1 MAVNVKLGVDLGDFN
16 SGIKSAKE
24 QLKTF
29 DAALK
34 YAEAS
39 LKATGDAE
47 SAMTTKTEA
56 LRGKLQTQKQM
67 VDQYTEAMKKMR
79 DAGVDK
85 TSSAYQKMQAN
96 LLNAQAAMMTT
107 KAQINELNTSQTNAA
122 KSANDLATNVSKI
135 GKNVSLQTL
144 SDGLGKL
151 TNSLERGARTAIRL
165 GRNIARSAMDSTGW
179 ADDISTRSQQYGV
192 DVETLQRMERVA
204 QYIDTDVDAI
214 ISARDRMSKNRE
226 SLAELLG
233 ISSDGRSVDDV
244 FWEAG
249 EKIKNMGEGFDQNE
263 AAMKI
268 FGRSWRELI
277 PLFEAG
283 REEYEALLASQNV
296 LSAEQVKSL
305 AEADDTFKN
314 VQQQAQLLVN
324 QFWADNAGKITEL
337 LQWIVDN
344 KGPVVAAIT
353 AIGGAFAA
361 LKLGQVALDIAKVVS
376 GLKGLTGGG
385 KGGTP
390 TTTGTGTPTVL
401 PTGGVTGGGTTL
413 VAGDGGLFGIGS
425 KIADFATSK
434 TGATAIGALLLTPI
448 ISRLASG
455 TLIEDP
461 AKAAGIDANTADLF
475 NRALNGGKVSIGGG
489 ASAQN
494 MYNVLTGGKAVEVP
508 VEAKTEGDEAAKIA
522 AQIGTV
528 SVPIRFVI
536 HNGGSS
542 AFGGGAAG
550 GGGGLADYYMD
561 TLFGSFRP
569 GYANGIRYVP
579 DTRLAW
585 LHPGET
591 VTPARE
597 ISSRNFSSNLYV
609 EKMVMNN
616 GTDAAGL
623 AAAMAAAQRATM
635 NGYGS

>member
-67 VDQYTEAMKKMR
+67 VDQYTEALKKMR

-85 TSSAYQKMQAN
+85 TSSSYQKMQTN

-144 SDGLGKL
+144 SDGLSKL

-233 ISSDGRSVDDV
+233 VSSDGRSVDDV

-305 AEADDTFKN
+305 AEADDAFKS

-361 LKLGQVALDIAKVVS
+361 MKLGQVALDIAKVVS
-376 GLKGLTGGG
+376 GFKGLTGGG

-390 TTTGTGTPTVL
+390 TPTTGTPTVL

-413 VAGDGGLFGIGS
+413 VSEAGGLFNLGT

-434 TGATAIGALLLTPI
+434 TGALSIGALMLTPI
-448 ISRLASG
+448 ISKIANG

-461 AKAAGIDANTADLF
+461 AKVAGIDANTADLF
-475 NRALNGGKVSIGGG
+475 NRALNGGKVPIGGG
-489 ASAQN
+489 ASAQK
-494 MYNVLTGGKAVEVP
+494 MYNALTGGKAVEVP

-542 AFGGGAAG
+542 AFGGGAG
-550 GGGGLADYYMD
+550 GGGGQADYFMD

-569 GYANGIRYVP
+569 GYANGIAYVP
-579 DTRLAW
+579 NKRLAW

-591 VTPARE
+591 VTPARAVE
-597 ISSRNFSSNLYV
+597 SRSFNSNLYV
-609 EKMVMNN
+609 ERMIMNN

-623 AAAMAAAQRATM
+623 ASAMAAAQRRTM
-635 NGYGS
+635 SGYGS

>member
-67 VDQYTEAMKKMR
+67 VDQYTEALKKMR

-85 TSSAYQKMQAN
+85 TSSSYQKMQRE

-107 KAQINELNTSQTNAA
+107 KAQINGLNTSQTNAA
-122 KSANDLATNVSKI
+122 KSADNLATNVSKI

-144 SDGLGKL
+144 SDGLSKL
-151 TNSLERGARTAIRL
+151 TNGLERAGRTAIRI
-165 GRNIARSAMDSTGW
+165 GKNIARSAMDSSGW
-179 ADDISTRSQQYGV
+179 ADDLSTRSTQYGI
-192 DVETLQRMERVA
+192 DVETLQRMDRVA
-204 QYIDTDVDAI
+204 QYIDTDVDTI

-233 ISSDGRSVDDV
+233 ISSDGKTVDDV

-249 EKIKNMGEGFDQNE
+249 EKLKSMGEGFDQNE

-268 FGRSWRELI
+268 FGRSWRELL
-277 PLFEAG
+277 PLFSAG
-283 REEYEALLASQNV
+283 REEYEALMNSQNV
-296 LSAEQVKSL
+296 LSAEQVEKL
-305 AEADDTFKN
+305 AKADDAFQS
-314 VQQQAQLLVN
+314 VQQQAQMMVN
-324 QFWADNAGKITEL
+324 QFWADNADKITGL

-361 LKLGQVALDIAKVVS
+361 LKLGEVALDIAKVVS

-401 PTGGVTGGGTTL
+401 PTGGAGGGGTAL
-413 VAGDGGLFGIGS
+413 VAGSGGLFNIGT
-425 KIADFATSK
+425 KIANFATSK
-434 TGATAIGALLLTPI
+434 TGALAIGSLMLTPI
-448 ISRLASG
+448 VTKALNG

-461 AKAAGIDANTADLF
+461 AKAAGIDQNTADLF
-475 NRALNGGKVSIGGG
+475 NRALNGGKVPIGGG
-489 ASAQN
+489 ASAQD
-494 MYNVLTGGKAVEVP
+494 MVKALTGGKNVEVP
-508 VEAKTEGDEAAKIA
+508 VEPKAEAGAAEDVSKQIGVITLP
-522 AQIGTV
+522 AQIRV
-528 SVPIRFVI
+528 M
-536 HNGGSS
+536 NAGGF
-542 AFGGGAAG
+542 AVG
-550 GGGGLADYYMD
+550 GGGGGIDPLRQAI
-561 TLFGSFRP
+561 FGGMK
-569 GYANGIRYVP
+569 GYANGIPFVP
-579 DTRLAW
+579 ETRLAW
-585 LHPGET
+585 LHPGERVMT
-591 VTPARE
+591 ASENKNYTFNNNTYFGSV
-597 ISSRNFSSNLYV
+597 NL
-609 EKMVMNN
+609 NN
-616 GTDAAGL
+616 GTQVEQLSEAIARNNRKQ
-623 AAAMAAAQRATM
+623 ASA
-635 NGYGS
+635 YGA

>member
-67 VDQYTEAMKKMR
+67 VDQYTEALKKMR

-85 TSSAYQKMQAN
+85 TSSSYQKMQRE

-122 KSANDLATNVSKI
+122 KSADNLATNVSKI

-144 SDGLGKL
+144 SDGLSKL
-151 TNSLERGARTAIRL
+151 TNGLERAGRTAIRI
-165 GRNIARSAMDSTGW
+165 GKNIARSAMDSSGW
-179 ADDISTRSQQYGV
+179 ADDLSTRSTQYGI
-192 DVETLQRMERVA
+192 DVETLQRMDRVA
-204 QYIDTDVDAI
+204 QYIDTDVDTI

-233 ISSDGRSVDDV
+233 ISSDGKTVDDV

-249 EKIKNMGEGFDQNE
+249 EKLKSMGEGFDQNA

-268 FGRSWRELI
+268 FGRSWRELL
-277 PLFEAG
+277 PLFTAG
-283 REEYEALLASQNV
+283 REEYEALMNSQNV
-296 LSAEQVKSL
+296 LSAEQVEKL
-305 AEADDTFKN
+305 AKADDAFQS
-314 VQQQAQLLVN
+314 VQQQAQMMVN
-324 QFWADNAGKITEL
+324 QFWADNADKITGL

-361 LKLGQVALDIAKVVS
+361 LKLGEVALDIAKVVS

-401 PTGGVTGGGTTL
+401 PTGGAGGGGATQ
-413 VAGDGGLFGIGS
+413 VVGSGGLFNIGT

-434 TGATAIGALLLTPI
+434 TGALSIGALMLTPI
-448 ISRLASG
+448 VSKIANG

-461 AKAAGIDANTADLF
+461 AKAAGVDANTADLF
-475 NRALNGGKVSIGGG
+475 NRALNGGRVPIGGG
-489 ASAQN
+489 AKAQD

-522 AQIGTV
+522 EQIGTV
-528 SVPIRFVI
+528 QVPVQLVT
-536 HNGGSS
+536 NGGAG
-542 AFGGGAAG
+542 AFSG
-550 GGGGLADYYMD
+550 GGGGGGQADYFMD

-569 GYANGIRYVP
+569 GYANGIAYVP
-579 DTRLAW
+579 NKRLAW

-591 VTPARE
+591 VTPARAVE
-597 ISSRNFSSNLYV
+597 SRSYNSNLYV
-609 EKMVMNN
+609 ERMIMNN

-623 AAAMAAAQRATM
+623 ASAMAAAQRRTM
-635 NGYGS
+635 SRYGS

>member
-67 VDQYTEAMKKMR
+67 VDQYTEALKKMR

-85 TSSAYQKMQAN
+85 TSSSYQKMQRE

-122 KSANDLATNVSKI
+122 KSADNLATNVSKI

-144 SDGLGKL
+144 SDGLSKL
-151 TNSLERGARTAIRL
+151 TNGLERAGRTAIRI
-165 GRNIARSAMDSTGW
+165 GKNIARSAMDSTGW
-179 ADDISTRSQQYGV
+179 ADDLSTRSTQYGV
-192 DVETLQRMERVA
+192 DVETLQRMDRVA
-204 QYIDTDVDAI
+204 QYIDTDVDTI

-233 ISSDGRSVDDV
+233 ISSDGKTVDDV

-249 EKIKNMGEGFDQNE
+249 EKLKSMGEGFDQNE

-268 FGRSWRELI
+268 FGRSWRELL
-277 PLFEAG
+277 PLFTAG
-283 REEYEALLASQNV
+283 REEYEALMNSQNV
-296 LSAEQVKSL
+296 LSAEQVEKL
-305 AEADDTFKN
+305 AKADDAFQS
-314 VQQQAQLLVN
+314 VQQQAQMMVN
-324 QFWADNAGKITEL
+324 QFWADNADKITGL

-361 LKLGQVALDIAKVVS
+361 LKLGEVALDIAKVVS

-401 PTGGVTGGGTTL
+401 PTGGAGGGGATQ
-413 VAGDGGLFGIGS
+413 VVGSGGLFNIGT

-434 TGATAIGALLLTPI
+434 TGALSIGALMLTPI
-448 ISRLASG
+448 VSKIANG

-461 AKAAGIDANTADLF
+461 AKAAGVDANTADLF
-475 NRALNGGKVSIGGG
+475 NRALNGGRVPIGGG
-489 ASAQN
+489 AKAQD

-522 AQIGTV
+522 EQIGTV
-528 SVPIRFVI
+528 QVPVQLVT
-536 HNGGSS
+536 NGGAG
-542 AFGGGAAG
+542 AFSG
-550 GGGGLADYYMD
+550 GGGGGGQADYFMD

-569 GYANGIRYVP
+569 GYANGIAYVP
-579 DTRLAW
+579 NKRLAW

-591 VTPARE
+591 VTTARAVE
-597 ISSRNFSSNLYV
+597 SRSYNSNLYV
-609 EKMVMNN
+609 ERMIMNN

-623 AAAMAAAQRATM
+623 ASAMAAAQRRTM
-635 NGYGS
+635 SRYGS

>member
-67 VDQYTEAMKKMR
+67 VDQYTEALKKMR

-85 TSSAYQKMQAN
+85 TSSAYQKMQTN

-144 SDGLGKL
+144 SDGLSKL
-151 TNSLERGARTAIRL
+151 TNSLERGARTAIRM
-165 GRNIARSAMDSTGW
+165 GRNIARSAMGSTEW
-179 ADDISTRSQQYGV
+179 ADDLTTRSTQYGV
-192 DVETLQRMERVA
+192 DVETLQRMDRVA
-204 QYIDTDVDAI
+204 QYIDTDVDTI

-233 ISSDGRSVDDV
+233 ISSDGKTVDDV

-249 EKIKNMGEGFDQNE
+249 EKLKNMGEGFDQNE

-268 FGRSWRELI
+268 FGRSWRELL
-277 PLFEAG
+277 PLFTAG
-283 REEYEALLASQNV
+283 REEYEALLNSQNV
-296 LSAEQVKSL
+296 LSKEQIEKL
-305 AEADDTFKN
+305 AKADDAFQS
-314 VQQQAQLLVN
+314 VQQQAQMMVN
-324 QFWADNAGKITEL
+324 QFWADNADKITEL

-361 LKLGQVALDIAKVVS
+361 LKLGEVAMDIAKVVN

-390 TTTGTGTPTVL
+390 TTTGTGTPTVV
-401 PTGGVTGGGTTL
+401 PTGGTGGGGTTL
-413 VAGDGGLFGIGS
+413 VAGGGGLFNIGT
-425 KIADFATSK
+425 KIANFATSK
-434 TGATAIGALLLTPI
+434 AGALSIGALLLTPI
-448 ISRLASG
+448 ISKIADG
-455 TLIEDP
+455 TFFEDP
-461 AKAAGIDANTADLF
+461 AKAAGVDADTAALF
-475 NRALNGGKVSIGGG
+475 QKALGGKVPIGGG
-489 ASAQN
+489 ASAQS
-494 MYNVLTGGKAVEVP
+494 MYNALTGGKAVEVP
-508 VEAKTEGDEAAKIA
+508 VEAKTEGNEAAKIA

-542 AFGGGAAG
+542 AFGGGAG
-550 GGGGLADYYMD
+550 GGGGGQADYFMD

-569 GYANGIRYVP
+569 GYANGIAYVP
-579 DTRLAW
+579 NKRLAW

-591 VTPARE
+591 VTPARAVE
-597 ISSRNFSSNLYV
+597 SRSYNSNLYV
-609 EKMVMNN
+609 ERMIMNN

-623 AAAMAAAQRATM
+623 ASAMAAAQRRTM
-635 NGYGS
+635 SGYGS

>member
-56 LRGKLQTQKQM
+56 LRGKLQTQKHM
-67 VDQYTEAMKKMR
+67 VDQYTEALKKMR

-85 TSSAYQKMQAN
+85 TSSSYQKMQQN

-122 KSANDLATNVSKI
+122 KSADNLATNVSKI

-144 SDGLGKL
+144 SDGLSKL
-151 TNSLERGARTAIRL
+151 TNGLERAGRTAIRI
-165 GRNIARSAMDSTGW
+165 GKNIARSAMDSTGW
-179 ADDISTRSQQYGV
+179 ADDLSTRSTQYGV
-192 DVETLQRMERVA
+192 DVETLQRMDRVA
-204 QYIDTDVDAI
+204 QYIDTDVDTI

-233 ISSDGRSVDDV
+233 ISSDGKTVDDI

-249 EKIKNMGEGFDQNE
+249 EKLKYMGEGFDQNE

-268 FGRSWRELI
+268 FGRSWRELL
-277 PLFEAG
+277 PLFTAG
-283 REEYEALLASQNV
+283 REEYEALLDSQNV
-296 LSAEQVKSL
+296 LSKEQIEKL
-305 AEADDTFKN
+305 AKADDAFQS
-314 VQQQAQLLVN
+314 VQQQAQMMVK
-324 QFWADNAGKITEL
+324 QFWADNADKITGL

-361 LKLGQVALDIAKVVS
+361 LKLGEVALDIAKVVS
-376 GLKGLTGGG
+376 GLKGLAGGG

-390 TTTGTGTPTVL
+390 TTTGTGAPTVL

-413 VAGDGGLFGIGS
+413 VAGSGGLFGIGS
-425 KIADFATSK
+425 KIANFATSK

-494 MYNVLTGGKAVEVP
+494 MYNALTGGKAVEVP

-528 SVPIRFVI
+528 TVPINFR
-536 HNGGSS
+536 
-542 AFGGGAAG
+542 AAG
-550 GGGGLADYYMD
+550 GGAGAFSGGGGGGGQADYFMD

-569 GYANGIRYVP
+569 GYANGIAYVP
-579 DTRLAW
+579 NKRLAW

-591 VTPARE
+591 VTPARAVE
-597 ISSRNFSSNLYV
+597 SRSYNSNLYV
-609 EKMVMNN
+609 ERMIMNN

-623 AAAMAAAQRATM
+623 ASAMAAAQRRTM
-635 NGYGS
+635 SGYGS

>member
-67 VDQYTEAMKKMR
+67 VDQYTEALKKMR

-85 TSSAYQKMQAN
+85 TSSSYQKMQRE

-122 KSANDLATNVSKI
+122 KSADNLATNVSKI

-144 SDGLGKL
+144 SDGLSKL
-151 TNSLERGARTAIRL
+151 TNGLERAGRTAIRI
-165 GRNIARSAMDSTGW
+165 GKNIARSAMDSSGW
-179 ADDISTRSQQYGV
+179 ADDLSTRSTQYGV
-192 DVETLQRMERVA
+192 DVETLQRMDRVA
-204 QYIDTDVDAI
+204 QYIDTDVDTI

-233 ISSDGRSVDDV
+233 ISSDGKTVDDV

-249 EKIKNMGEGFDQNE
+249 EKLKSMGEGFDQNE

-268 FGRSWRELI
+268 FGRSWRELL
-277 PLFEAG
+277 PLFTAG
-283 REEYEALLASQNV
+283 REEYEALMNSQNV
-296 LSAEQVKSL
+296 LSAEQVEKL
-305 AEADDTFKN
+305 AKADDAFQS
-314 VQQQAQLLVN
+314 VQQQAQMMVN
-324 QFWADNAGKITEL
+324 QFWADNADKITGL

-361 LKLGQVALDIAKVVS
+361 LKLGEVALDIAKVVS

-401 PTGGVTGGGTTL
+401 PTGGAGGGGATQ
-413 VAGDGGLFGIGS
+413 VVGSGGLFNIGT

-434 TGATAIGALLLTPI
+434 TGALSIGALMLTPI
-448 ISRLASG
+448 VSKIANG

-461 AKAAGIDANTADLF
+461 AKAAGVDANTADLF
-475 NRALNGGKVSIGGG
+475 NRALNGGRVPIGGG
-489 ASAQN
+489 AKAQD

-522 AQIGTV
+522 EQIGTV
-528 SVPIRFVI
+528 QVPVQLVT
-536 HNGGSS
+536 NGGAG
-542 AFGGGAAG
+542 AFSG
-550 GGGGLADYYMD
+550 GGGGGGQADYFMD

-569 GYANGIRYVP
+569 GYANGIAYVP
-579 DTRLAW
+579 NKRLAW

-591 VTPARE
+591 VTPARAVE
-597 ISSRNFSSNLYV
+597 SRSYNSNLYV
-609 EKMVMNN
+609 ERMIMNN

-623 AAAMAAAQRATM
+623 ASAMAAAQRRTM
-635 NGYGS
+635 SRYGS

>member
-67 VDQYTEAMKKMR
+67 VDQYTEALKKMR

-85 TSSAYQKMQAN
+85 TSSSYQKMQQN
-96 LLNAQAAMMTT
+96 LLKAQAAMMTT

-122 KSANDLATNVSKI
+122 KSADDLATNVSKI

-144 SDGLGKL
+144 SDGLSKL

-165 GRNIARSAMDSTGW
+165 GRNIARSAMGSTEW
-179 ADDISTRSQQYGV
+179 ADDLSTRSTQYGV
-192 DVETLQRMERVA
+192 DVETLQRMENVA
-204 QYIDTDVDAI
+204 AYIDTDVDAI
-214 ISARDRMSKNRE
+214 ISARDRMSRNRE

-249 EKIKNMGEGFDQNE
+249 EAIMNLGEGFDQNE
-263 AAMKI
+263 YAMKI
-268 FGRSWRELI
+268 FGRGWRELL
-277 PLFEAG
+277 PLFTAG

-296 LSAEQVKSL
+296 MSAEQVKSL
-305 AEADDTFKN
+305 AEADDAFKS
-314 VQQQAQLLVN
+314 VQQQAQLMVN
-324 QFWADNAGKITEL
+324 QFWADNADKITGL
-337 LQWIVDN
+337 LQWIIDN
-344 KGPVVAAIT
+344 KSAVVAAIT

-376 GLKGLTGGG
+376 GLQGLRGGG
-385 KGGTP
+385 GGTTATP
-390 TTTGTGTPTVL
+390 TGGTPTVL
-401 PTGGVTGGGTTL
+401 PTGSTAGAGTAL
-413 VAGDGGLFGIGS
+413 VAGGGISNGIANFMTSTGGMLTIGS
-425 KIADFATSK
+425 
-434 TGATAIGALLLTPI
+434 LMLTPI
-448 ISRLASG
+448 ISKIANG

-489 ASAQN
+489 ASVQN
-494 MYNVLTGGKAVEVP
+494 MYNALTGGKAVEVP

-522 AQIGTV
+522 EQIGTV
-528 SVPIRFVI
+528 QVPVQLVT
-536 HNGGSS
+536 NGGAG
-542 AFGGGAAG
+542 AFAG
-550 GGGGLADYYMD
+550 GGGGGGQADYFMD

-569 GYANGIRYVP
+569 GYANGIAYVP
-579 DTRLAW
+579 NKRLAW

-591 VTPARE
+591 VTPARAVE
-597 ISSRNFSSNLYV
+597 SRSYNSNLYV
-609 EKMVMNN
+609 ERMIMNN

-623 AAAMAAAQRATM
+623 ASAMAAAQRRTM
-635 NGYGS
+635 SGYGS